1 MAKQLLFFDKN
12 YFAFYK
18 KLKSEQGKDIISITD
33 SLLNFDKIVEIDE
46 YCQIID
52 ISSLAGLDRLQY
64 NAELVLPKYPTE
76 TIFIADKIHKELFE
90 YNLRYFFDSFLDID
104 VIEDIEVEFNE
115 VDNTVKSKKLKH
127 KKIIDLNRDEIN
139 VFTDSFTK
147 HIYGH
152 EKFKDD
158 FTELIRN
165 FRVFNKLG
173 EHKILSL
180 FLMGDS
186 GVGKTEV
193 ARAIHKSLGGKSKI
207 AKINFGNYSSDNSL
221 NSLIGSP
228 RGYIGSEEGEIFIR
242 VKETDT
248 GLILI
253 DEFEKSNSTLFN
265 YFLDVL
271 ESGKMVSSMAEEI
284 DLNGFIIIFTSNISK
299 EDFPKRISPELRSRF
314 DYKGYFMLL
323 YQNDKKKFVE
333 FRVNNI
339 LEKFNENYEIDLPK
353 DMCYK
358 IINRINVNNFKNMR
372 DLNKNIKDTFVNY
385 IIEILAQNEH

>member
-1 MAKQLLFFDKN
+1 MDRQLLFFDKN

-18 KLKSEQGKDIISITD
+18 KLKLEQGKEILSISD
-33 SLLNFDKIVEIDE
+33 GLHNFNKIDE
-46 YCQIID
+46 LDEYTQIVD
-52 ISSLAGLDRLQY
+52 ISSLAGLEKLQY
-64 NAELVLPKYPTE
+64 NAELVIPKYPYN
-76 TIFIADKIHKELFE
+76 TIFIADKNYKELFE
-90 YNLRYFFDSFLDID
+90 FNLRYLFDSFLDID
-104 VIEDIEVEFNE
+104 VVEDIEIEYNE
-115 VDNTVKSKKLKH
+115 VDGTVKSNILKH
-127 KKIIDLNRDEIN
+127 KKIIDLKSDELN
-139 VFTDSFTK
+139 EFSKSFAK
-147 HIYGH
+147 QIYGH
-152 EKFKDD
+152 EKFKDN

-165 FRVFNKLG
+165 FGVFNKLG

-193 ARAIHKSLGGKSKI
+193 ARAIHKALGGKKKI

-228 RGYIGSEEGEIFIR
+228 RGYIGSDEGEIFIR
-242 VKETDT
+242 VKESDT

-253 DEFEKSNSTLFN
+253 DEFEKSNSMLFN

-314 DYKGYFMLL
+314 DYKGYFMPLF
-323 YQNDKKKFVE
+323 YSDKKKFVE
-333 FRVNNI
+333 FRIKNI
-339 LEKFNENYEIDLPK
+339 IEKFNKNYEVDLPSSITN
-353 DMCYK
+353 D
-358 IINRINVNNFKNMR
+358 ILNRINVGNFKNMR
-372 DLNKNIKDTFVNY
+372 DLNKNIKDTFVKY
-385 IIEILAQNEH
+385 IMEVLIKKE